1 MYIPIAFPI
10 AVGMYYSCGFFGITA
25 IYFPSENVFAKGSDS
40 DSDCVLQRILGRL
53 LLLYVT
59 RKQLKSSRINVTNA
73 WESEVQLTF
82 GLLIFTST

>member
-1 MYIPIAFPI
+1 MYIPVSFPI
-10 AVGMYYSCGFFGITA
+10 AVGMYYSCGFFGITS
-25 IYFPSENVFAKGSDS
+25 IYFPSENVFDKGSDS
-40 DSDCVLQRILGRL
+40 DSDCVLQSILGRL

-59 RKQLKSSRINVTNA
+59 RKQLKSSRINVTNV